1 MQVLGKRWRGT
12 ARFPDTVRMPRDTA
26 YHGALGDAFAAHSA
40 TGAYNAYID
49 RPAMLALAGDV
60 AGQRLLDVGCG
71 PGHYAAEFLER
82 GAEVVAVDGS
92 AELIAHAKERVG
104 DRADLHV
111 HDLELPLDF
120 AEDASFDTVLSAL
133 VVHHIRDRAGLL
145 AEIFRVLKPGGR
157 FLISTT
163 HPTADWKHFG
173 GSYFSDEWVDLHVR
187 DDLPSIHFQ
196 RNTVEGFIT
205 ELLDAGFVIEQL
217 IEPRPIPELEAIDP
231 EAFAKLNARP
241 SFLAVRLRRP

>member
-1 MQVLGKRWRGT
+1 
-12 ARFPDTVRMPRDTA
+12 MPRDTA

-71 PGHYAAEFLER
+71 PGHYAAALVER
-82 GAEVVAVDGS
+82 GAEVVGVDGS

-104 DRADLHV
+104 DRAELRV

-145 AEIFRVLKPGGR
+145 DEIFRVLKPGGR

-163 HPTADWKHFG
+163 HPAADWKHFG
-173 GSYFSDEWVDLHVR
+173 GSYFSEEWVDLHLTG
-187 DDLPSIHFQ
+187 DLPSIHFQ
-196 RNTVEGFIT
+196 RNTVEGFIGD
-205 ELLDAGFVIEQL
+205 LLEAGFSLEKLV
-217 IEPRPIPELEAIDP
+217 EPRPVPELETVDP
-231 EAFAKLNARP
+231 EAFARLNDRP
-241 SFLAVRLRRP
+241 SFLAARLRRP